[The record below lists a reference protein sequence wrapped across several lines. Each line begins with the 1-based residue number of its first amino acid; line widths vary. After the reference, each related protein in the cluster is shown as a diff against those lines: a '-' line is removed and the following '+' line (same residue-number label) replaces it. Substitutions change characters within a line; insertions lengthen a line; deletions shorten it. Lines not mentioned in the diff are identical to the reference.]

1 MFILSIIILASCG
14 GKNNPILIALESK
27 NTKIKKIINNVD
39 EHELQI
45 IVSVINKNKKVVD
58 YKFNLNADN
67 YYYPASTVK
76 LPISVFALE
85 KINEYP
91 LINIDTP
98 YKIENDTAFYTIRK
112 DINEIMVM
120 SSNESYNRLFEFL
133 GQNYINYKL
142 NEKGMTK
149 SKIYHRLETKNA
161 KNLETK
167 ELTFF
172 INDSVIKFNKSYNK
186 KTEPLKLNL
195 LKKGVGYINGKGDL
209 VRESMDFS
217 EKNYIPLEEL
227 HNLSKLLF
235 FREQERKKNNLMLT
249 ENQISFLMKSMN
261 LSPNEI
267 GYNSEEYPD
276 TFSNLLVYG
285 DIQKPIN
292 GIKIYNKIGF
302 AYGYVSETAF
312 IETTKSSITISI
324 ALKVNNNQIFND
336 NEYEYEEIAFPFLAE
351 FGREIIRIVN
361 AKWYIWYPNQTK
373 IKPCPESY

>member
-1 MFILSIIILASCG
+1 MKKYMFILSIIILASCG
-14 GKNNPILIALESK
+14 EKNNPILIALKSK

-45 IVSVINKNKKVVD
+45 IVSVINKSKKVVD

-195 LKKGVGYINGKGDL
+195 LKKGVGYINEKGDL

-235 FREQERKKNNLMLT
+235 FREQEKNNNNLMLT

-261 LSPNEI
+261 LSPNDI

-312 IETTKSSITISI
+312 IETTKSSIIISI
-324 ALKVNNNQIFND
+324 ALKVNNNQIYND
-336 NEYEYEEIAFPFLAE
+336 NKYEYEEIAFPFLAE
-351 FGREIIRIVN
+351 FGRETIKIV
-361 AKWYIWYPNQTK
+361 
-373 IKPCPESY
+373 ESN